1 MRDTPMRSPCDRG
14 ASLTGVQ
21 LSQRMHIAGFQI
33 LALTVKLT
41 QAVPRALHISTMLL
55 HHCMMAGFHGIV
67 SLRWI
72 KSYVATF
79 VMS

>member
-1 MRDTPMRSPCDRG
+1 MGEDIYLVYAT
-14 ASLTGVQ
+14 L
-21 LSQRMHIAGFQI
+21 
-33 LALTVKLT
+33 
-41 QAVPRALHISTMLL
+41 STMLL